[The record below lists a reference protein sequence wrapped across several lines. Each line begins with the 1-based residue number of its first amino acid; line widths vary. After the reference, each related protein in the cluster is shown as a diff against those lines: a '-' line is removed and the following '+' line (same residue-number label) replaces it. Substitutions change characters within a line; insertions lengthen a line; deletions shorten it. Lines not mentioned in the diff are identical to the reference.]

1 LRVIRTF
8 ILRLLVNSAEKEEK
22 MNTQKTSKLRRV
34 AWPLAGALA
43 GLALLALV
51 FLIMGVGAPS
61 AACAEG
67 PIVRYVA
74 PTGTDKDDCTNP
86 ASPCRTIQYAI
97 DQAGPGDEIR
107 IAAGI
112 YTDLHT
118 RPVPAGYPRPPASGV
133 ITQVAYVSRTVTL
146 RGGYTTT
153 NWTTPNPAANPTTLD
168 AGGGGRGLVV
178 AGTISPTVE
187 GLRFTGGNAAGL
199 GGAGG
204 ASWGASLDAGGGI
217 YVTSATLTLSGC
229 QLYGNT
235 ASYGGGL
242 HLRMSENTILSGN
255 HIVNNT
261 ASWDGGGL
269 HLHASTNVTI
279 TGNTI
284 ISNTAAGDGGLMVL
298 QSRTVTLIGN
308 HIVNNT
314 ASWDGG
320 GLGVLQSY
328 MVTLIGNTI
337 SGNVASGY
345 SGGLDVTQSYT
356 VTLIGNTISGNVTS
370 GDGGGLEM
378 TQSYTITLT
387 DNTIS
392 GNTARDGGGLEA
404 VQGGPVSLIGNTIS
418 GNTAA
423 GDGGGLEVSLSSPVS
438 LIGNT
443 ISGNTAAGDGGGLEV
458 SLSSPVSLISNTIS
472 GNTAADDGGGMC
484 LGHYATLS
492 GNLISGNT
500 VINGRGGGIYIYGDY
515 TTLNGNTIIGNLA
528 RQWGGGLALFGDRIA
543 LTGNTIV
550 SNAASYGG
558 GLWVHESQGTALDN
572 NVIADNSCSVM
583 GAGLYM
589 DLRSRLRLRHNS
601 IVHNTG
607 GDGSGVCL
615 AEGTVVMTNTIL
627 VGHTTGIT
635 VAAGSTARLEATLW
649 GSDAWANGADW
660 GGNGTIFTG
669 TVNLWGAPRFV
680 NPAAGD
686 YHLNAGSAAID
697 AGVNAG
703 VTTDIDGEPR
713 PIGVGYDIGADEYTN
728 EYLRLYLPLVLR

>member
-1 LRVIRTF
+1 
-8 ILRLLVNSAEKEEK
+8 
-22 MNTQKTSKLRRV
+22 MNAQKTDKQRQ
-34 AWPLAGALA
+34 AGWALAGALA
-43 GLALLALV
+43 GLVLLALV
-51 FLIMGVGAPS
+51 FLTMGVGAPS

-74 PTGTDKDDCTNP
+74 PTGADNGDCINP
-86 ASPCRTIQYAI
+86 NSPCRTIQYAI
-97 DQAGPGDEIR
+97 DQAGSGDEIR

-112 YTDLHT
+112 YTDLHA
-118 RPVPAGYPRPPASGV
+118 RPAPAGYPRPPASGV

-146 RGGYTTT
+146 RGGYTTA

-199 GGAGG
+199 GGAGSAFWWVG
-204 ASWGASLDAGGGI
+204 LPDAGGGI

-255 HIVNNT
+255 TFISNT
-261 ASWDGGGL
+261 AVDGDGGGL

-284 ISNTAAGDGGLMVL
+284 ISNTAASDGGLSVL
-298 QSRTVTLIGN
+298 QSRTVTLSGN
-308 HIVNNT
+308 HIVSNT
-314 ASWDGG
+314 ASQWDSG
-320 GLGVLQSY
+320 GLGVS
-328 MVTLIGNTI
+328 
-337 SGNVASGY
+337 
-345 SGGLDVTQSYT
+345 QSYT
-356 VTLIGNTISGNVTS
+356 VTLIGNTISGNVAS
-370 GDGGGLEM
+370 GDGGGLQM
-378 TQSYTITLT
+378 SQSYTITLT

-392 GNTARDGGGLEA
+392 GNTAARGGGLYMIQCYNIA
-404 VQGGPVSLIGNTIS
+404 LTGNHIVS
-418 GNTAA
+418 NTASRW
-423 GDGGGLEVSLSSPVS
+423 DGGGLEVSPGDPVS
-438 LIGNT
+438 LT
-443 ISGNTAAGDGGGLEV
+443 
-458 SLSSPVSLISNTIS
+458 SNTIS
-472 GNTAADDGGGMC
+472 GNTAADDGGGIY
-484 LGHYATLS
+484 LGSDATLNGDLIS
-492 GNLISGNT
+492 GNTAADDGGGIYLGSDATLNGNLISGNT
-500 VINGRGGGIYIYGDY
+500 VITGDGGGIYLDGDY
-515 TTLNGNTIIGNLA
+515 TTLNGNTITGNLA
-528 RQWGGGLALFGDRIA
+528 GRWGGGLALDSDYIA
-543 LTGNTIV
+543 LTGNTIA
-550 SNAASYGG
+550 SNTASYGG
-558 GLWVHESQGTALDN
+558 GLWVHGSQGTALDN
-572 NVIADNSCSVM
+572 NVIADNSCSMM

-660 GGNGTIFTG
+660 GGSGNIFTG
-669 TVNLWGAPRFV
+669 TVNLWGDPGFV
-680 NPAAGD
+680 NPTAGD
-686 YHLNAGSAAID
+686 YHIGPTSAALN

-703 VTTDIDGEPR
+703 VKTDMDGDPR
-713 PIGVGYDIGADEYTN
+713 PYGSGYDIGADEYAN